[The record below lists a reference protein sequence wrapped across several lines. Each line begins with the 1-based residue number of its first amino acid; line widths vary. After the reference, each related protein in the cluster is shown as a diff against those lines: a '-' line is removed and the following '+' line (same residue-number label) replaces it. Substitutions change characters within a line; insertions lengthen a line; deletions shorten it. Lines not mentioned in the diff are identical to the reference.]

1 MKILHAETGRH
12 LYGGALQ
19 VALLMKGL
27 EARGCGNLLLCPEG
41 SAVGR
46 AVQGRSRVVAPRL
59 AGGLDPRFALHLLH
73 AVRSFQPHL
82 IHTHSRRGADYW
94 GGIVAALTG
103 TPAVVSRRVD
113 NPEPILVARAKY
125 RCYDRVISISQRI
138 REVLLAAGMPAEKV
152 VCVHSG
158 IDTERYGRP
167 CDRQWFLR
175 EFGLEESQR
184 VLAAIGQLIPRKGHR
199 VLVEALPEVIGEFP
213 GLRVLLCGVG
223 NLEGE
228 LKELCH
234 RYGLSSH
241 VRFAGFR
248 TDLERI
254 LPCLEL
260 VVHPALTEGLGL
272 SLLEAAAAGIP
283 IVAASAGGVPEIV
296 QDGVTGLLV
305 APGDPK
311 NLAGAMI
318 RLLRRRETA
327 QALGKAGRDFV
338 RRNFSVA
345 AMVEGNIR
353 VYRDVLAGTRG
364 HEAPAS
370 CRWLHP

>member
-19 VALLMKGL
+19 LALLVNGL

-59 AGGLDPRFALHLLH
+59 AGDLDPRLPLRLMH
-73 AVRSFQPHL
+73 AVRLFHPHL

-113 NPEPILVARAKY
+113 NPEPVLLARAKY
-125 RCYDRVISISQRI
+125 RCYDRVISVSQRI

-152 VCVHSG
+152 VCIHSG
-158 IDTERYGRP
+158 IDTERYGRS

-184 VLAAIGQLIPRKGHR
+184 VVAAIAQFIPRKGHR
-199 VLVEALPEVIGEFP
+199 VLVEALPEVVREFP
-213 GLRVLLCGVG
+213 DLRVLLFGRG
-223 NLEGE
+223 PSQGE
-228 LKELCH
+228 LMQLCH
-234 RYGLSSH
+234 RYGLLPH
-241 VRFAGFR
+241 VQFTGFR

-254 LPCLEL
+254 LPCLDL
-260 VVHPALTEGLGL
+260 VVHPALMEGLGL
-272 SLLEAAAAGIP
+272 SLLEAAAAGVPVVASRVGGIP
-283 IVAASAGGVPEIV
+283 EVVR
-296 QDGVTGLLV
+296 DGVNGLLV
-305 APGDPK
+305 PPAD
-311 NLAGAMI
+311 
-318 RLLRRRETA
+318 A
-327 QALGKAGRDFV
+327 QALAAAIIRVLREPVLARALGTAGPELV
-338 RRNFSVA
+338 RQNFSA
-345 AMVEGNIR
+345 ARMVDGNLS
-353 VYRDVLAGTRG
+353 VYREVLAGGPRR
-364 HEAPAS
+364 ARDQS
-370 CRWLHP
+370 CRWVHP